1 MVRLCSGQ
9 IFSSSNG
16 ESRAQSHLDHQ
27 GRQAGSDLPQSGQQ
41 QPAITSGSRPPTQ
54 THVSGTTRYTFTRP
68 APVVSGGVR
77 EQGRTYTYPFG
88 RANGGGVGVVQ
99 PDASG
104 GSDLYRANSNSN
116 NTNGSDLHD
125 RVSDWYQQSSTDN
138 WRPLTTT
145 GWHKHSLTEIIIDT
159 GTETVTDSN
168 WQSSTH
174 AWRLFN
180 FFIH

>member
-125 RVSDWYQQSSTDN
+125 RVSD
-138 WRPLTTT
+138 
-145 GWHKHSLTEIIIDT
+145 
-159 GTETVTDSN
+159 
-168 WQSSTH
+168 
-174 AWRLFN
+174 
-180 FFIH
+180 